1 MVNKMAILKITER
14 RPDVEPT
21 LNYVYRGDKHEHE
34 INLIQHIGG
43 NIFSPDPIIR
53 DEITGLP
60 LEVNLEMIIAEFEAQ
75 ADLHDG
81 KGEKLFKHYIVSIDP
96 DDEALADHE
105 WLEHIQQDLMPSLGF
120 DESTKYVIV
129 KHDDKHNSHCHIVCC
144 MAKGDGSLVKT
155 NNDVFKGFE
164 SMRRLEKKYSLR
176 ELDSP
181 ENNWGHHYSK
191 AEMKGANS
199 DRELAKKRDEAAII
213 RARFKAIESA
223 NGGKLPNT
231 MTKLV
236 FALARR
242 GVDVK
247 CRQDENGDIIG
258 ISYSADDGPFISGS
272 KVKATRLS
280 FKNLQLKERVSY
292 VPERDNAALLGE
304 WKDAKEFTIQ
314 LQITPAQFKRIKAK
328 RPPNKAYK
336 IENREWN
343 RYYVDLSF
351 CRSKYER
358 DLALLFAEIVK
369 LFDAL
374 FGRMSDAD
382 FNLMMRLEHRRQ
394 WDSYKAELA
403 EIYEPAEEKVYDAED
418 DLSLA
423 IELNEDTEWRH
434 EPDSTSYELEP
445 SASVY

>member
-1 MVNKMAILKITER
+1 MAILKITER
-14 RPDVEPT
+14 RPDIEPT

-53 DEITGLP
+53 DELTGLP
-60 LEVNLEMIIAEFEAQ
+60 VEVNLEMMIAEFEAQ
-75 ADLHDG
+75 ADLHNG
-81 KGEKLFKHYIVSIDP
+81 NGEKLFKHYIVSIDP
-96 DDEALADHE
+96 DDPQLSDHE
-105 WLEHIQQDLMPSLGF
+105 WLEHIQQDLMPELGF
-120 DESTKYVIV
+120 DESTKYVIAR
-129 KHDDKHNSHCHIVCC
+129 HCDRHNDHCHIVAS
-144 MAKGDGSLVKT
+144 MVKGDGSLVKT

-164 SMRRLEKKYSLR
+164 SMRRLEKKYDLR

-191 AEMKGANS
+191 AEMKGANG
-199 DRELAKKRDEAAII
+199 DRELAKERDEAAII
-213 RARFKAIESA
+213 RARFKAIESE
-223 NGGKLPNT
+223 NGGKLPGT

-247 CRQDENGDIIG
+247 CRQDDSGNIIG
-258 ISYSADDGPFISGS
+258 ISYSADGGRFISS
-272 KVKATRLS
+272 SRCKATRLS
-280 FKNLQLKERVSY
+280 LKNLQLKERVSY
-292 VPERDNAALLGE
+292 IPERDNAALLGE
-304 WKDAKEFTIQ
+304 WKNAKEFTIQ
-314 LQITPAQFKRIKAK
+314 LQITPAQFKRIKAM

-336 IENREWN
+336 IKNKDWN

-358 DLALLFAEIVK
+358 DLALLFVEIVK

-374 FGRMSDAD
+374 FGPLNDAD
-382 FNLMMRLEHRRQ
+382 FNLIMRLEHQRA

-403 EIYEPAEEKVYDAED
+403 EVYEPAKEKVYDAEG

-423 IELNEDTEWRH
+423 IELDEDTKWRH
-434 EPDSTSYELEP
+434 EPDSTSYKLEP

>member
-1 MVNKMAILKITER
+1 MSVFKVTIR
-14 RPDVEPT
+14 RSEAEPT
-21 LNYVYRGDKHEHE
+21 LMYMYRGDRHEHE
-34 INLIQHIGG
+34 INLIRHIGG
-43 NIFSPDPIIR
+43 NIFSPDPIVR
-53 DEITGLP
+53 DEVTGLP
-60 LEVNLEMIIAEFEAQ
+60 LEVDLEMMIKEFEFH

-81 KGEKLFKHYIVSIDP
+81 KGEKLYKHYIVS
-96 DDEALADHE
+96 LAPGESLEDHE
-105 WLEHIQQDLMPSLGF
+105 WLEHIQQDLMPALGY
-120 DESTKYVIV
+120 DESTKYVAV
-129 KHDDKHNSHCHIVCC
+129 KHSDRSNEHCHVFCSLV
-144 MAKGDGSLVKT
+144 KGDGSLVKT

-164 SMRRLEKKYSLR
+164 SMRRLEKKYGLR

-181 ENNWGHHYSK
+181 QDNWGHHYSK
-191 AEMKGANS
+191 AEMKGANG

-213 RARFKAIESA
+213 RARFKAIESE
-223 NGGKLPNT
+223 NGGRLPGT

-247 CRQDENGDIIG
+247 CRQDDSGNIIG
-258 ISYSADDGPFISGS
+258 ISYSADGGRFISGS
-272 KVKATRLS
+272 RCKATKLS

-292 VPERDNAALLGE
+292 IPERDNAALLGE
-304 WKDAKEFTIQ
+304 WKNAKEFTIQ
-314 LQITPAQFKRIKAK
+314 LQITPAQFKRIKAM

-336 IENREWN
+336 IKNNDWN

-374 FGRMSDAD
+374 FGPLNDAD
-382 FNLMMRLEHRRQ
+382 FNLMMRLEHQRQ

-403 EIYEPAEEKVYDAED
+403 EIYEPAQERIYDAEE
-418 DLSLA
+418 DLSLR
-423 IELNEDTEWRH
+423 IELDEDTEWRH
-434 EPDSTSYELEP
+434 EPDEPSYKLEP